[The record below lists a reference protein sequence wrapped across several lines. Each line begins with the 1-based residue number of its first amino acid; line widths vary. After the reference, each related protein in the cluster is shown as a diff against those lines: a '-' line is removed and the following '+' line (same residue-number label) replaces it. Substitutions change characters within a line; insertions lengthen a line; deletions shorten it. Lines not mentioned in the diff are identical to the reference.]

1 MVNLRYVLFEENF
14 RFFFLMIIT
23 IKFCTVVTQFATKIF
38 ALIFGSKA
46 NALLCHI

>member
-1 MVNLRYVLFEENF
+1 MVNLRFVLG
-14 RFFFLMIIT
+14 RISAYFFMIIT